1 MSAQDLKTV
10 QIHMSSTTQSPST
23 SPTLLILFFFFR
35 TTLGSTT
42 IGDTVVPTLRTTVT
56 TAHPPTSHHLSQIP
70 KPPLTDILLQT
81 AREVLQLPEE
91 PGDVKAFLHMQE
103 PGGLRLSQMAGPVV
117 TETVISSGHQV
128 VSTSTQ
134 QQQWHHTDL
143 QGEQGI
149 NSIPGQRLSLEEENS
164 QQMEVGALCV
174 IQ

>member
-1 MSAQDLKTV
+1 M
-10 QIHMSSTTQSPST
+10 
-23 SPTLLILFFFFR
+23 
-35 TTLGSTT
+35 
-42 IGDTVVPTLRTTVT
+42 VPTLRTTVT

-128 VSTSTQ
+128 AVSTSTTHHQ
-134 QQQWHHTDL
+134 HQWHHTNDL

-164 QQMEVGALCV
+164 QQMEVGAFFAYYP
-174 IQ
+174 IET